1 MPGGSTFRTW
11 DDYFIPGTTVLR
23 NLLTGPGKPYG
34 ETDPVKL
41 RVMEEAITAVRIR
54 ELHEKPIAGR
64 FDYAHMKAI
73 HLAIF
78 QDVYAWAGQE
88 RVAPVGK
95 RMTKDG
101 HAYYPAG
108 PSLAEAA
115 ESEYAEL
122 ARKDHLRGL
131 GPEEFV
137 EELAE
142 SWGELNVI
150 HFAREG
156 NTRSQF
162 VFFSQLA
169 EQAGYLIDA
178 ARFLPG
184 APLRDAFVEARF
196 HSQDTGSNEKLAAV
210 LRQAVTPRPR
220 DADAKSR

>member
-1 MPGGSTFRTW
+1 MPLGSTFRTW

-23 NLLTGPGKPYG
+23 NKFTGPGKPYG

-41 RVMEEAITAVRIR
+41 RAMEEAITAVRIR
-54 ELHEKPIAGR
+54 ELHENPVKGR

-73 HLAIF
+73 HRAIF
-78 QDVYAWAGQE
+78 HDVYAWAGQE
-88 RVAPVGK
+88 RVAPVGA

-108 PSLAEAA
+108 PALSEAA
-115 ESEYAEL
+115 DAEYAKL

-131 GPEEFV
+131 GLEEFID
-137 EELAE
+137 ELAE

-156 NTRSQF
+156 NTRTQF

-169 EQAGYLIDA
+169 EQAGYQIDA
-178 ARFLPG
+178 ALFAPG

-196 HSQDTGSNEKLAAV
+196 HSQDTGSNEDLAAV
-210 LRQAVTPRPR
+210 LRQAVAPLPGG
-220 DADAKSR
+220 ADAGSK